1 MVKDRWPSP
10 GNAWSDLI
18 EVPHRYNQSR
28 FREIRRRFRA
38 TLPITNVEPPAAFP
52 ADDVLLLKPLKRPT
66 IEAVCFNGTG
76 DPVFAGV

>member
-66 IEAVCFNGTG
+66 IEAVCFNGAG
-76 DPVFAGV
+76 GPEFAEV